1 MKAAVYYNNSDVRI
15 QEVPTPKIGDGEILV
30 KIAASGICG
39 SDVMEWYRVKKAPLV
54 LGHEIA
60 GTIVEVGAGV
70 ARFKNGDRVTAAHH
84 VPCNTCR
91 HCLSGNH
98 SVCDTLRTTNFDPGG
113 FCEYVRVPAINVD
126 RGVFHLPENVS
137 FVEGSFSEPLGCVIR
152 GLRACCMEPGK
163 TVLVIGSGMSGLLH
177 IKVARALGACRIAA
191 TDISDFRIEA
201 ALAAGADVALKAD
214 NDAVEK
220 IRGGLGR
227 GADIVVICASADSA
241 IAQGLASVER
251 AGAVMFFA
259 PKEPG
264 QTYPMPLF
272 DLWKDNVTIVNS
284 YASPPYDTMLAID
297 LIASGRVKVSDMV
310 SHRLPLAETAKGFA
324 LVAQAADSLKV
335 VIEP

>member
-15 QEVPTPKIGDGEILV
+15 QDVPMPKIHDGEILV

-39 SDVMEWYRVKKAPLV
+39 SDVMGWYRVKKAPLV

-60 GTIVEVGAGV
+60 GTVVETGAGV
-70 ARFKNGDRVTAAHH
+70 KRFKNGDRVTVAHH

-98 SVCDTLRTTNFDPGG
+98 SVCDTLRSTNFDPGG

-126 RGVFHLPENVS
+126 RGVFLLPENVS
-137 FVEGSFSEPLGCVIR
+137 FVDGSFSEPLGCVIR
-152 GLRACCMEPGK
+152 GLRACGMEPGK

-177 IKVARALGACRIAA
+177 IKLARALGAGRIAA
-191 TDISDFRIEA
+191 TDISDFRIKA
-201 ALAAGADVALKAD
+201 ALAAGADVAVKAD
-214 NDAVEK
+214 KDAVEK

-227 GADIVVICASADSA
+227 GADIVVICAAADSA
-241 IAQGLASVER
+241 IAQGLSSVER

-264 QTYPMPLF
+264 ETYPMPLF

-310 SHRLPLAETAKGFA
+310 THCLPLDETAKGFA